1 VPEVAVAVG
10 HGGERG
16 MVVGWSGV
24 RREKVERRDETSE
37 GEGESRV
44 WPEVFSSFSREKRQ
58 LISILLLISLSS
70 SHDNDRGVK
79 CV

>member
-10 HGGERG
+10 HGEERG

-44 WPEVFSSFSREKRQ
+44 GPEVFSSFSREKRQ
-58 LISILLLISLSS
+58 LACTRIAKHRKP
-70 SHDNDRGVK
+70 HDKGS
-79 CV
+79 CTCQ